1 MKNVS
6 TTKTLSLVCYVVES
20 NIKDNILIYVELII
34 KQGIEEKYSNLAF
47 IVKQNCFRF
56 PVSTMYNEHVF

>member
-6 TTKTLSLVCYVVES
+6 TTKTSSLVCYVVES

-34 KQGIEEKYSNLAF
+34 KQGIEEKYSNLGF
-47 IVKQNCFRF
+47 IV
-56 PVSTMYNEHVF
+56 